1 MQTTLLFLIRHNQ
14 VLLAMKKRGFG
25 VGRWN
30 GTGGKINPDETAES
44 AAIREAEEEIGVT
57 PQSLEKMAELTF
69 VFPATPDKPAWE
81 QFCHVYVTEKWQG
94 NPVETE
100 EMAPDWFPIANLPF
114 PKMWSDDYL
123 WLPHVLNKQKLTAKF
138 TFDAQENVASHQV
151 TLLSRDTL
159 PAQW

>member
-100 EMAPDWFPIANLPF
+100 EMAPRWFATAGIPYDQMWADAPHCF
-114 PKMWSDDYL
+114 PKLLAGKKLVANIYYAADDSI
-123 WLPHVLNKQKLTAKF
+123 VSATI
-138 TFDAQENVASHQV
+138 TEVA
-151 TLLSRDTL
+151 
-159 PAQW
+159 AF